1 MPLPMASSP
10 PLEPVALAA
19 SGPGLARVLEPEVM
33 DSELEALDYDQMD
46 HREVNARFVD
56 DLTSLSAD
64 LTRVLDVG
72 AGTAQIPIAL
82 CMRAPEAKVVAI
94 DLAVH
99 MLHLGSHNVE
109 RAGLAGVICLERRD
123 AKALDLPDRS
133 FTSVVSNSIVHHIP
147 SPLDVL
153 AEMVSVLLPSGWLFV
168 RDLLRPTDDKTVR
181 ALVERYAQNENAH
194 QKALFDAS
202 LRAALSLREIAEL
215 ARRAGID
222 PAAVR
227 TTSDRHWTLAWRKP

>member
-1 MPLPMASSP
+1 MPVPMASSP

-19 SGPGLARVLEPEVM
+19 SGPALARVLEPEVM

-72 AGTAQIPIAL
+72 TGTAQIPVAL
-82 CMRAPEAKVVAI
+82 CKRAPEAKVVAI
-94 DLAVH
+94 DLAQH

-147 SPLDVL
+147 SPLEVL
-153 AEMVSVLLPSGWLFV
+153 VEMVRVLLPSGWLFV
-168 RDLLRPTDDKTVR
+168 RDLLRPSDDKTVR

-215 ARRAGID
+215 ARRAGVD

-227 TTSDRHWTLAWRKP
+227 ATSDRHWTLAWRKP